1 VKNGSGKTIGT
12 SANIG
17 GICNISDHGSDQ
29 IIAFDV
35 CPANRVLNALA
46 QEVGLPFDNSGTM
59 AATGKIHTELL
70 EALQGLSYYQQ
81 PPPKSLANEFGLHE
95 VLPLLH
101 SFQLPIA
108 DKMATMV
115 EHIAAQVARCITP
128 SEPST
133 MVATGGGVHHQLLQ
147 QRLQQKLSEK
157 QVELIIPD
165 TLTIDYKE
173 ALVMAFIA
181 ILRWREEVNVLQS
194 VTGARRSSVGGAL
207 WMGQL

>member
-1 VKNGSGKTIGT
+1 
-12 SANIG
+12 
-17 GICNISDHGSDQ
+17 
-29 IIAFDV
+29 
-35 CPANRVLNALA
+35 
-46 QEVGLPFDNSGTM
+46 
-59 AATGKIHTELL
+59 
-70 EALQGLSYYQQ
+70 
-81 PPPKSLANEFGLHE
+81 
-95 VLPLLH
+95 
-101 SFQLPIA
+101 
-108 DKMATMV
+108 
-115 EHIAAQVARCITP
+115 
-128 SEPST
+128 